1 MRRTLLVLAM
11 LSPMAAQAV
20 AIPNFTCED
29 IRRTSYST
37 DADFYTQLSKE
48 KMPVPYGS
56 YRYATDKNST
66 PYFEIIITN
75 ELNDDGWYYGSLYI
89 DPDGEL
95 VYDLRC
101 KLKNYE

>member
-1 MRRTLLVLAM
+1 MRRIFFVLAM

-20 AIPNFTCED
+20 AIPNFSCED

-37 DADFYTQLSKE
+37 DADFFTHISKE

-56 YRYATDKNST
+56 YKYVTDTNST

-75 ELNDDGWYYGSLYI
+75 ELNDDGWYYGSLYLT
-89 DPDGEL
+89 PDGQL
-95 VYDLRC
+95 SYDLRC
-101 KLKNYE
+101 KKD

>member
-1 MRRTLLVLAM
+1 MRKILLVLAM
-11 LSPMAAQAV
+11 LSPAAQAIN
-20 AIPNFTCED
+20 IPNFTCED
-29 IRRTSYST
+29 IRRTAYNT

-75 ELNDDGWYYGSLYI
+75 ELNDDGWYYGSLYLI
-89 DPDGEL
+89 PDGQL
-95 VYDLRC
+95 SYDLRC
-101 KLKNYE
+101 KLKVNK